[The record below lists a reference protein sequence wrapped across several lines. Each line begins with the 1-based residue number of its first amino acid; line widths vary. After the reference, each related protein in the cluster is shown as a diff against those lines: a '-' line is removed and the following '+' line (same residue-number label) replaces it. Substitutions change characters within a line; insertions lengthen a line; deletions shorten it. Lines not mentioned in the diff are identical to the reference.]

1 MPHHVGAI
9 ALVRRDAENP
19 GDPEVADPARR
30 SEWLALSEP
39 DDDVLRLPAA
49 EKLDGESYR
58 DALVREVGRAAGLD
72 AKRDF
77 LISHA
82 PRAHVQFA
90 DTCPGPTEGDVTVLQ
105 FYVCELFRRGRAKL
119 DGNPAAVWLTA
130 GDLEAGGADGRPLA
144 ADQLALLKRAD
155 LLPPR
160 EG

>member
-1 MPHHVGAI
+1 M
-9 ALVRRDAENP
+9 
-19 GDPEVADPARR
+19 
-30 SEWLALSEP
+30 
-39 DDDVLRLPAA
+39 
-49 EKLDGESYR
+49 
-58 DALVREVGRAAGLD
+58 
-72 AKRDF
+72 
-77 LISHA
+77 
-82 PRAHVQFA
+82 
-90 DTCPGPTEGDVTVLQ
+90 TVLQ